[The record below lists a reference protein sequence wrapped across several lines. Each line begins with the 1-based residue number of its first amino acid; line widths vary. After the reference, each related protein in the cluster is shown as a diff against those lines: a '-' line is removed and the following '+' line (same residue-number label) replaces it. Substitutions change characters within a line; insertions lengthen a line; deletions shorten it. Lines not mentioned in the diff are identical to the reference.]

1 MRLLAIEKKAKDL
14 GITDTWKYSKSDL
27 IKLIQK
33 KEGNQ
38 ECFATKSRSKCN
50 QFICCWRADCT

>member
-14 GITDTWKYSKSDL
+14 GINDTWKYSKRDL

-33 KEGNQ
+33 KEGNK
-38 ECFATKSRSKCN
+38 ECFSTRSRLICGQVS
-50 QFICCWRADCT
+50 CCWRSDCV